1 MKFKTLAL
9 AALLSFG
16 AAPAMAAECTIEIE
30 GNDAMQYNVKEIEVS
45 KSCDEVTIN
54 LNHVGNLPKAAM
66 GHNVVVSKVADAQA
80 IATEA
85 AAAGPANDY
94 LNKED
99 ERIVAATDM
108 IGGGETTSTTLKVA
122 DLVEGEDYTFF
133 CTFPGHFAIM
143 KGDVKLVD

>member
-66 GHNVVVSKVADAQA
+66 GYNVVVYKVADAQA

-108 IGGGETTSTTLKVA
+108 VGGGETTSTTLKVA

>member
-16 AAPAMAAECTIEIE
+16 AAPAMAAVCTIEIE

-108 IGGGETTSTTLKVA
+108 VGGGETTSSTLKVA